1 VEPNEA
7 DVLCGRGR
15 AIRSHTGNQ
24 LYITLI
30 QQQKSHYSE
39 AAKGSKLDIVRGVVE
54 AIRDQHG
61 RFLQKHDKYWM
72 DIGDPKAMTKTA
84 QAFRDLRAE
93 DTTTTTTTILQTTTT
108 SSDNP
113 QCVLAGGGKKKKK
126 ISMAFNKPT
135 GRLVFM
141 VNRFKNGSVI
151 KAKQRP
157 EETSDSSSSSG
168 SSASEGGVTKQEDSS
183 SEDSDGSDR
192 KAEEEEESSESSS
205 DDDGD
210 VSETETEDSFP
221 MYHGGNST
229 HHI

>member
-1 VEPNEA
+1 MSSSTSDDCWIVEPNEA

-15 AIRSHTGNQ
+15 AIRSHSGNQ

-54 AIRDQHG
+54 AIQDQHG
-61 RFLQKHDKYWM
+61 RFLQKHGNYWM
-72 DIGDPKAMTKTA
+72 DIGDPKAMIKTA
-84 QAFRDLRAE
+84 QAFRDLRAD
-93 DTTTTTTTILQTTTT
+93 DTTTTIQT

-113 QCVLAGGGKKKKK
+113 QCVLAGGGKKKK
-126 ISMAFNKPT
+126 IMAFKPN

-157 EETSDSSSSSG
+157 EETCDSSSSSG
-168 SSASEGGVTKQEDSS
+168 SSSEGGVTKQEDST
-183 SEDSDGSDR
+183 SEDGDGSDR
-192 KAEEEEESSESSS
+192 EAKGEEEESSESSS
-205 DDDGD
+205 DNGDDASD
-210 VSETETEDSFP
+210 TETEDSFP
-221 MYHGGNST
+221 MYHGGNSN
-229 HHI
+229 HI